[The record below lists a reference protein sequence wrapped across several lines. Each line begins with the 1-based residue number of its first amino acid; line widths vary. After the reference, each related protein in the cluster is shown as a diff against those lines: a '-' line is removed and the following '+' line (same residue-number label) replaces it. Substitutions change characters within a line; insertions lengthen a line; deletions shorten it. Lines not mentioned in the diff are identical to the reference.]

1 MDNDRDLRFAV
12 LGPVRAFQD
21 GTELPLGGPQQRA
34 FLAALLAAGGRG
46 LPMDRIVAALW
57 GDDPP
62 ARAVGTVRTYAS
74 RLRRVLERDR
84 SRPEVLLSDGDGY
97 ALLVPD
103 EAVDARVF
111 EAAVAEAGPAE
122 SPAVRRDLLDAALEM
137 WAGVPLT
144 GVPGPDADAWRTR
157 LSRRRLD
164 ALLTRLD
171 LDLSLGRHA
180 AAVAELG
187 PLAGEHPL
195 DERVHALLM
204 TALYR
209 CGRQAEALA
218 AYTEAR
224 RVLAA
229 ELGVRPGPELTGLH
243 QRILRNDPSLGLGD
257 SATRDDSAFD
267 PDAPGSRNDPSL
279 DLDGSAARDDPS
291 SGLGGS
297 VPRDEGDAGEASSV
311 AEAGARAER
320 PVLPRPAAL
329 PADLPDF
336 TGRAA
341 LADELARALTVPPEE
356 RAAPPVVG
364 LSGVGGVGKTAL
376 AVHVAHAVRHAYPDG
391 QLYVDL
397 QGVGDR
403 PLEPCAVLAG
413 FLRALGV
420 PEESVPDGEAER
432 AALLRSRLADR
443 RVLMLLDNARDA
455 AQLRPLLPG
464 GRGCAV
470 LVTARARQAGL
481 PGARNMDLDVLDPV
495 EAIELFAAIAGRE
508 RVAADR
514 NMDLDVLDPVEAIEL
529 FAAIAGRER
538 VAAERAAVVDVVGLC
553 GLLPLAVRIVAARL
567 AARPSWTVAAL
578 SARLADG
585 RRRLAEMRIGPLA
598 VEATFRLGHD
608 QLDPARARAFRLL
621 SLPDAGVLSAEAAT
635 AALGEDDV
643 LEVED
648 VLESLVDLGLLDS
661 PAPGRYR
668 YHDLLRLFA
677 RQTAER
683 LDAPAARTAVPVR
696 LLTHLLTVQRA
707 VTGLIRPGPF
717 VSGVAPDAPR
727 RAPAFESAARARA
740 WTFGH
745 LDTMLSV
752 VRQVAREGTAPATA
766 ADLLFALDPLMEEGY
781 RWCEVEPA
789 ARALADCGPGPYAEG
804 RASYVLGR
812 VAVHTSRLDDAG
824 RAAGRAAELAHRVGD
839 TALRVASHDLLAHVE
854 FYRLRP
860 REAAGH
866 LERALV
872 LGRELGDRAGEMER
886 LASLAYTHVELD
898 EPDRAI
904 EWAEDA
910 RALARELGY
919 GAGEAYA
926 LHTLGMALDRA
937 GRLDEAV
944 ARYDDALAICW
955 SQGLRARESYVLLRL
970 AETQL
975 RRDRPEEAL
984 ATAGQSLAIGR
995 EIGEEFQ
1002 VGRARV
1008 ALGRAHAALGDTA
1021 AARACW
1027 TDALDVFT
1035 RLDVAEAAEAR
1046 ALLDALEASRRDS

>member
-1 MDNDRDLRFAV
+1 M
-12 LGPVRAFQD
+12 LGPVRAFRD
-21 GTELPLGGPQQRA
+21 DVELPLGGPQQRA
-34 FLAALLAAGGRG
+34 FVAALLAAGGRG

-57 GDDPP
+57 GDEAP

-74 RLRRVLERDR
+74 RLRQVLERDR
-84 SRPEVLLSDGDGY
+84 TRPEILRSDGDGY
-97 ALLVPD
+97 ALDVPD
-103 EAVDARVF
+103 DAVDARVF
-111 EAAVAEAGPAE
+111 EACVARAEAEECPE
-122 SPAVRRDLLDAALEM
+122 IRRDLLDEALRAF
-137 WAGVPLT
+137 AGAPLT

-157 LSRRRLD
+157 LAERRLD
-164 ALLTRLD
+164 VLLTRLD
-171 LDLSLGRHA
+171 LDLALGRHA

-187 PLAGEHPL
+187 LLAGENPL
-195 DERVHALLM
+195 DERVHERLM

-218 AYTEAR
+218 AYGEAR

-229 ELGVRPGPELTGLH
+229 ELGVRPGPELTDLH
-243 QRILRNDPSLGLGD
+243 QRILRNDPSL
-257 SATRDDSAFD
+257 
-267 PDAPGSRNDPSL
+267 DAPDHNAGPL
-279 DLDGSAARDDPS
+279 P
-291 SGLGGS
+291 
-297 VPRDEGDAGEASSV
+297 VPGPQPEP
-311 AEAGARAER
+311 ER
-320 PVLPRPAAL
+320 SVLPKPAAL

-336 TGRAA
+336 SGRTA
-341 LADELARALTVPPEE
+341 LAADLVRALTEPADR
-356 RAAPPVVG
+356 RAAPPVVC

-376 AVHVAHAVRHAYPDG
+376 AVHVGHAVRDAYPDG

-403 PLEPCAVLAG
+403 PLDPRVVLAG

-420 PEESVPDGEAER
+420 REEAMPDGEAER
-432 AALLRSRLADR
+432 SALLRSRLADR
-443 RVLMLLDNARDA
+443 RVLILLDNARDA

-464 GRGCAV
+464 ERGCAV
-470 LVTARARQAGL
+470 LVTGRARQAGL
-481 PGARNMDLDVLDPV
+481 SGARHVDLDVLDPV
-495 EAIELFAAIAGRE
+495 EAIELFGRIAGPE
-508 RVAADR
+508 RVT
-514 NMDLDVLDPVEAIEL
+514 
-529 FAAIAGRER
+529 
-538 VAAERAAVVDVVGLC
+538 AERAAVVDVVGLC

-567 AARPSWTVAAL
+567 AARPSWTVGTLA
-578 SARLADG
+578 ARLADG
-585 RRRLAEMRIGPLA
+585 RRRLAELRIGSLA
-598 VEATFRLGHD
+598 VEATFRLGYD
-608 QLDPARARAFRLL
+608 QLDPAQARAFRLL
-621 SLPDAGVLSAEAAT
+621 ALPEANGLPAEAAA

-643 LEVED
+643 LAVED

-668 YHDLLRLFA
+668 YHDLLWLFA

-683 LDAPAARTAVPVR
+683 TDPASERAAVPVR
-696 LLTHLLTVQRA
+696 LLTYLLTVQRS
-707 VTGLIRPGPF
+707 VTGLVRPGLFAFGGADTVPGF
-717 VSGVAPDAPR
+717 GAATGLGADTG
-727 RAPAFESAARARA
+727 PAFGAGSARGVGAGDVPGFGSAARARD
-740 WTFGH
+740 WTFDH

-752 VRQVAREGTAPATA
+752 VRQTARAGTAAATA
-766 ADLLFALDPLMEEGY
+766 ADLLFALDPLLEEGY
-781 RWCEVEPA
+781 RWSEVEPA
-789 ARALADCGPGPYAEG
+789 ARALADAGRGPYAEG
-804 RASYVLGR
+804 RARYVLGR
-812 VAVHTSRLDDAG
+812 VAVHTSRLDEAE
-824 RAAGRAAELAHRVGD
+824 RAAARAAELAELVGD
-839 TALRVASHDLLAHVE
+839 TALRVASHDLLAHVA

-860 REAAGH
+860 REAAAH
-866 LERALV
+866 LERALT
-872 LGRELGDRAGEMER
+872 LGREVGDRAGEMER

-904 EWAEDA
+904 DWAEDA

-926 LHTLGMALDRA
+926 LYTLGMALDRA

-984 ATAGQSLAIGR
+984 GTAGKSLAIGR

-1027 TDALDVFT
+1027 TDALAIFT
-1035 RLDVAEAAEAR
+1035 RLGVAETEEAR
-1046 ALLDALEASRRDS
+1046 GLLNALRAGHES

>member
-1 MDNDRDLRFAV
+1 MDSDRGLRFAV
-12 LGPVRAFQD
+12 LGPVRAFRD

-34 FLAALLAAGGRG
+34 FVAALLAAEGRG

-57 GDDPP
+57 GDEPP

-84 SRPEVLLSDGDGY
+84 SRPEILLSDGDGY
-97 ALLVPD
+97 ALRVPD
-103 EAVDARVF
+103 DAVDVRIFTADVDK
-111 EAAVAEAGPAE
+111 AGHEE
-122 SPAVRRDLLDAALEM
+122 SPALRRDLLDAALR
-137 WAGVPLT
+137 AFTGVPLT

-157 LSRRRLD
+157 LAESRLD
-164 ALLTRLD
+164 VLLARVGLD
-171 LDLSLGRHA
+171 LTAGRHA

-187 PLAGEHPL
+187 LLAGENPL

-209 CGRQAEALA
+209 CGRQADALA
-218 AYTEAR
+218 AFGEAR

-229 ELGVRPGPELTGLH
+229 ELGVRPGPELTDLH
-243 QRILRNDPSLGLGD
+243 QRILS
-257 SATRDDSAFD
+257 
-267 PDAPGSRNDPSL
+267 NDPSL
-279 DLDGSAARDDPS
+279 DARDH
-291 SGLGGS
+291 
-297 VPRDEGDAGEASSV
+297 DEDDEEPLPAPEPAP
-311 AEAGARAER
+311 EPEQ
-320 PVLPRPAAL
+320 PVLPTPAAL

-336 TGRAA
+336 TGRTA
-341 LADELARALTVPPEE
+341 LADELARALTVPADD
-356 RAAPPVVG
+356 RAAPPVVCVC
-364 LSGVGGVGKTAL
+364 GVGGVGKTAL
-376 AVHVAHAVRHAYPDG
+376 AVHVAHAVRDAYPDG

-403 PLEPCAVLAG
+403 PLAPCVVLAG

-420 PEESVPDGEAER
+420 PEESIPEGEAER
-432 AALLRSRLADR
+432 SALLRSRLADR
-443 RVLMLLDNARDA
+443 RVLLLLDNARDA

-464 GRGCAV
+464 ERGCAV
-470 LVTARARQAGL
+470 VITGRARQGGL
-481 PGARNMDLDVLDPV
+481 PGAVHVDLDVLEPV
-495 EAIELFAAIAGRE
+495 EAIEMFG
-508 RVAADR
+508 
-514 NMDLDVLDPVEAIEL
+514 
-529 FAAIAGRER
+529 AIAGRER
-538 VAAERAAVVDVVGLC
+538 VAAERAAVIDVVGLC

-567 AARPSWTVAAL
+567 AARPSWTVGTLA
-578 SARLADG
+578 ARLADG
-585 RRRLAEMRIGPLA
+585 RRRLAELRIGSLA
-598 VEATFRLGHD
+598 VEATFRLGYD
-608 QLDPARARAFRLL
+608 QLDPAQARAFRLL
-621 SLPDAGVLSAEAAT
+621 ALPAANGLPAEAAA

-643 LEVED
+643 LAVED

-668 YHDLLRLFA
+668 YHDLLWLFA

-683 LDAPAARTAVPVR
+683 LDDASARAAVPVR

-707 VTGLIRPGPF
+707 VTGLVRPGLFTTGASTAASTPASTV
-717 VSGVAPDAPR
+717 VSTGASNVTSTGAS
-727 RAPAFESAARARA
+727 APASGFESAARARD

-752 VRQVAREGTAPATA
+752 VGQIAREGTAPAAA
-766 ADLLFALDPLMEEGY
+766 ADLLFALDPLLEEGY
-781 RWCEVEPA
+781 RWSEAEPA
-789 ARALADCGPGPYAEG
+789 ARALAGGGPGPYAEG
-804 RASYVLGR
+804 RARYVLGR
-812 VAVHTSRLDDAG
+812 VAVHTSRLDDAEL
-824 RAAGRAAELAHRVGD
+824 AAARAAELAGLVGD
-839 TALRVASHDLLAHVE
+839 TALRVASHDLLAHVA

-866 LERALV
+866 LERALT
-872 LGRELGDRAGEMER
+872 LGREFGDRAGEMER
-886 LASLAYTHVELD
+886 LASLAYTHIELD

-904 EWAEDA
+904 DWAGDA
-910 RALARELGY
+910 RDLARDLGY

-926 LHTLGMALDRA
+926 LYTLGMALDRA

-944 ARYDDALAICW
+944 ARFDDALAICW

-970 AETQL
+970 AEAQL
-975 RRDRPEEAL
+975 RRDRPADAL

-1027 TDALDVFT
+1027 TGALDVFT
-1035 RLDVAEAAEAR
+1035 RLGVAEADEAR
-1046 ALLDALEASRRDS
+1046 ALLDTLRAGRDTAP